1 MNAIFLP
8 AKIKLSAKEI
18 KKPLFL
24 NHFPLFP
31 LFSRVPVAR
40 LTPRRQWALAIVSS
54 MVFLAAGCGKTPQE
68 AEKKPKVDVTIPITG
83 TVTDYEDFTGRLD
96 ALKTTDI
103 RAHVSG
109 YILKAPFKEGDEV
122 NKDAVLFE
130 IDPRTFEADYNQ
142 ADANLKLAIAD
153 SKLQEKNAKRASTI
167 VRSRA
172 MSEEDYETAMAT
184 AEKARATVK
193 ATEAAKNRAKVYLD
207 YTKVTAPWSGRISR
221 RLVDP
226 GNLVNADNTVLT
238 TLVTEDPLYAYFDV
252 NERTYLELVSSSNG
266 RQVLGFPV
274 LMRLAN
280 EADFT
285 RPGIIDFVD
294 NRVNAT
300 TGTIRMR
307 GVFPN
312 EAKILK
318 PGLFVRIRLPIGT
331 PYQAL
336 MIPDEAVLSDQG
348 RKYVFVVENIVDVL
362 DDVGNV
368 VGHEGKVVYRSVDL
382 GQELQGLRVIKKGL
396 AHGER
401 VIITGSQRVRAGNEV
416 GVNEKA
422 PPKPPESR
430 LSQLLASIKP
440 GKNNN
445 EKPADNN
452 GQPASKEAKKP
463 ADKEAANQSSGS
475 VGSGN

>member
-1 MNAIFLP
+1 MKAVSAP
-8 AKIKLSAKEI
+8 AKILACLA
-18 KKPLFL
+18 LF
-24 NHFPLFP
+24 
-31 LFSRVPVAR
+31 
-40 LTPRRQWALAIVSS
+40 I
-54 MVFLAAGCGKTPQE
+54 AGCGKPTQQS
-68 AEKKPKVDVTIPITG
+68 ADKTLKVEVTTAVTG

-109 YILKAPFKEGDEV
+109 YILRAPFKEGDEV
-122 NKDAVLFE
+122 NKDDVLFE
-130 IDPRTFEADYNQ
+130 IDSRTFEADYNQ

-153 SKLQEKNAKRASTI
+153 SKLQEKNAKRATTL
-167 VRSRA
+167 VRSQA
-172 MSEEDYETAMAT
+172 MSQEDYETAVAT

-193 ATEAAKNRAKVYLD
+193 STEAAKNRAKVYLD

-252 NERTYLELVSSSNG
+252 NERTYLELVGSSTG
-266 RQVLGFPV
+266 RSVLGLPV

-280 EADFT
+280 EAEFT
-285 RPGIIDFVD
+285 RPGTIDFVD
-294 NRVNAT
+294 NRVNAM

-312 EAKILK
+312 EAKMLK
-318 PGLFVRIRLPIGT
+318 PGLFVRIRLPIGP
-331 PYQAL
+331 PYKAL

-348 RKYVFVVENIVDVL
+348 RKYVFVVN
-362 DDVGNV
+362 NV
-368 VGHEGKVVYRSVDL
+368 VKKEDGTYGTVVYRPVEL
-382 GQELQGLRVIKKGL
+382 GQEIEGWRVIKQAVIDKG
-396 AHGER
+396 
-401 VIITGSQRVRAGNEV
+401 VIQRGLGQKEYVIVTGTQRVRAGDPV
-416 GVNEKA
+416 QLTDKK

-430 LSQLLASIKP
+430 LSQLLASLKQ
-440 GKNNN
+440 GKNPSG
-445 EKPADNN
+445 KPAE
-452 GQPASKEAKKP
+452 EAKKP
-463 ADKEAANQSSGS
+463 ADKDSAPPTSAA